1 MALTPPSSP
10 YPPPPDAIHAAV
22 QPAGEAAAA
31 KMVPGHL
38 RQGAEED
45 GSGAY
50 AGGSGSQAQDVQLPG
65 VEGPQSCLQEVTP
78 YLLSDLPG
86 SCLTGV
92 WDGFTWLGNRQS
104 LSLAEVPW
112 WLRQ

>member
-50 AGGSGSQAQDVQLPG
+50 AGGSGSQAQDGLSAEELMLLNCG
-65 VEGPQSCLQEVTP
+65 VGEDS
-78 YLLSDLPG
+78 
-86 SCLTGV
+86 
-92 WDGFTWLGNRQS
+92 
-104 LSLAEVPW
+104 
-112 WLRQ
+112 